1 MPVASEARR
10 LRWRRGRGRTRG
22 GPTIAPSAQHA
33 DAQRPL
39 TSPMSSYYE
48 SGMAP
53 ARHSQE
59 MKSEAREMVA
69 TSASW
74 LASGIRLPR
83 GGRRVA
89 GSKSPAAE
97 VAPAPGTTTNG
108 TSTNTPST
116 SRADVRARP
125 PTSGPASEFMQVA
138 STPQSI
144 ARRDHRCAA
153 RTPPTVCP
161 SFDARERCTTCERH
175 REPTPPRRRVHGG
188 RSLPRYQRAAP
199 RRPPAR

>member
-108 TSTNTPST
+108 TSTNTPL
-116 SRADVRARP
+116 DVASGRP
-125 PTSGPASEFMQVA
+125 GPTSHLRSGFGIHASSQYTSVHCSAGSSLCGPYTS
-138 STPQSI
+138 
-144 ARRDHRCAA
+144 HRV
-153 RTPPTVCP
+153 PV
-161 SFDARERCTTCERH
+161 
-175 REPTPPRRRVHGG
+175 V
-188 RSLPRYQRAAP
+188 
-199 RRPPAR
+199 RRP